1 MQFGRLWDMI
11 VFGNL
16 SNGKGM
22 TMEGK
27 GLQSKRGVKGV
38 STKWTREERAEI
50 KQKAYELRLRGR
62 TYQSIAEEIGI
73 HRKTLTGLIQ
83 EALDET
89 LIPLSSEIRKQ
100 EFDRLHRYLDKL
112 DDRIE
117 AGDMNAIALAIRVS
131 ESLRKMLGV
140 DIPVTSNTVVE
151 PDNKVQLE
159 IVTLVQQVQ
168 ARNKAVL
175 ERIAGTPAAIESSPE
190 SEDVP
195 EAEIV
200 E

>member
-1 MQFGRLWDMI
+1 
-11 VFGNL
+11 
-16 SNGKGM
+16 
-22 TMEGK
+22 MEGK